1 MLTIVMLC
9 YVNHCH
15 AIMDIIKNISDTLN
29 QEQIV
34 LLLILFNYFDWILDS
49 I

>member
-9 YVNHCH
+9 HVNHCY

-29 QEQIV
+29 QQQSPPFFMMDK
-34 LLLILFNYFDWILDS
+34 LA
-49 I
+49 